1 MQDRGYEKQNKHTGM
16 EVGLR
21 ERGPGSWS
29 RPWVKPWVEPVLR
42 VYISKKTGST
52 SF

>member
-1 MQDRGYEKQNKHTGM
+1 VQIAKKTTRSMQDRGYEKQNKHTGM

-29 RPWVKPWVEPVLR
+29 RPWVKPWVEPVQWP
-42 VYISKKTGST
+42 I
-52 SF
+52 